1 MTYKTIVVH
10 LDNAPR
16 RAERLALA
24 FTLAQRFE
32 AHVVGLF
39 ALEVARIPSYAL
51 AETGQLVVEI
61 ERKRRTE
68 EAQAAE
74 AEFRQAERRA
84 RASAEWRLSRDDAGA
99 ALQLSARYADL
110 VIAGQPSPQERFA
123 TAFAGELV
131 LGAGRP
137 VLFVPYAGRVADA
150 GNRVLIAW
158 NASREATRA
167 VTDALPILARAA
179 TVEIVAFEPGG
190 DHGAS
195 PAADIAHYLARHGVK
210 ATAAR
215 DVAPGVDV
223 GERILSRAA
232 DSGADLIVMGAYGR
246 SRLRELVLGGA
257 TRTLLEAMTVPV
269 LMAH

>member
-10 LDNAPR
+10 IDNRPR

-24 FTLAQRFE
+24 FTLARRFE
-32 AHVVGLF
+32 AHLVGLF
-39 ALEVARIPSYAL
+39 VLEAARIPSYAL
-51 AETGQLVVEI
+51 AETGQLVVEL
-61 ERKRRTE
+61 ERKRRAE
-68 EAQAAE
+68 EAHAAE
-74 AEFRQAERRA
+74 AEFRRAERLA
-84 RASAEWRLSRDDAGA
+84 RASSEWRPSADDAGA

-110 VIAGQPSPQERFA
+110 LIAGQPEPNDPSGM
-123 TAFAGELV
+123 AFAGELV

-137 VLFVPYAGRVADA
+137 VLFVPYAGRFPEA
-150 GNRVLIAW
+150 GRRVLIAW

-167 VTDALPILARAA
+167 VTDALPILARAE

-215 DVAPGVDV
+215 DVAPGVEV

-232 DSGADLIVMGAYGR
+232 DTAADLIVMGAYGR

-257 TRTLLEAMTVPV
+257 TRTLLGAMTVPV